1 MIISIASG
9 KGGTGKTTIA
19 TNLALCLKD
28 VQFLDCDIEQP
39 NSNIFLKATLK
50 KTKNVNIQIP
60 IIDKQKCKLC
70 GTCAS
75 FCTFNALSKT
85 QTEITV
91 FPDRCHSCKGC
102 KLVCPED
109 AISWSPKP
117 IGKIEQGTTQTID
130 FYQGILNIGE
140 AMTTA
145 VIRELKKNIDTTK
158 TVILDAPPGTA
169 SSVIQTV
176 HDSDYCIL
184 VTEPT
189 PFGLHDLQAS
199 FYLLRKLYIP
209 FGVIINRDGIGD
221 KKIELF
227 CQQQKIPVIMKIP
240 NDEKIAQL
248 YSDGIAFTQQMPD
261 WRDEFINVFNTI
273 KEKVKPSNN

>member
-19 TNLALCLKD
+19 TNLALCLKN
-28 VQFLDCDIEQP
+28 VQFIDCDIEQP

-50 KTKNVNIQIP
+50 KTKSVTIEIP
-60 IIDKQKCKLC
+60 IIDKQKCILC
-70 GTCAS
+70 GNCAS
-75 FCTFNALSKT
+75 FCAFNALSLT
-85 QTEITV
+85 QSEINI
-91 FPDRCHSCKGC
+91 FPDKCHSCKGC
-102 KLVCPED
+102 QLVCQQD
-109 AISWSPKP
+109 AIRWSTRP
-117 IGKIEQGTTQTID
+117 IGKIEQGTTETID
-130 FYQGILNIGE
+130 FYHGILNIGE
-140 AMTTA
+140 AMTTS
-145 VIRELKKNIDTTK
+145 VIRELKKNIDTNK

-169 SSVIQTV
+169 SSVIETV
-176 HDSDYCIL
+176 YDSDYCIL

-189 PFGLHDLQAS
+189 PFGLHDLRAS

-240 NDEKIAQL
+240 NDKKIAQL
-248 YSDGIAFTQQMPD
+248 YSDGIPFTQELPI
-261 WRDEFINVFNTI
+261 WREEFIKVHNFIT
-273 KEKVKPSNN
+273 EKVNPSSN